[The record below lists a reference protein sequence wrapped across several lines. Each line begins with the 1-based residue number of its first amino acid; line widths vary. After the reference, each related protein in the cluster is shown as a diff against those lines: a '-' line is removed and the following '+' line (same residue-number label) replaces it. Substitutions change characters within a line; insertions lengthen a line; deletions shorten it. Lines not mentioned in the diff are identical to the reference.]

1 MELVRVVAR
10 LVALVAGLVWSLSVR
25 VARPHESR
33 SRTAVA
39 MLPGE

>member
-1 MELVRVVAR
+1 MELVRAVAR

-25 VARPHESR
+25 VARSYEPR
-33 SRTAVA
+33 SCIAVL